1 MPQEEEEVA
10 KIFACP
16 QCPKIFATRSNLKR
30 HMENPNIHNIPYIR
44 SRDQKRWK
52 GHAKKVVSKEETTER
67 MRKWRAENREK
78 NRQNDLR
85 CRVYRLA
92 RQKFG
97 EHDSPEKQSFVRDE
111 ITRRL
116 GRRMLIEQKESRQT
130 DDEFWSEVLPRT
142 HHHHHHLHHNSN
154 HAYNNSQNHNH
165 NPQDHDDHDHELDI
179 ELDIDLD
186 LDIDINH
193 THSHS
198 RTLTR
203 TRTRT
208 RTHPHPHTHTH
219 THGLGHGH
227 GHGHGLGHGYDHDL
241 GLDHKL
247 KHNHNNHSNANQNHR
262 HQCHSPSCDLVEDE
276 EEITEGGFIRR
287 HLVELPFYSA
297 PQQTIELPSIADMR
311 QPVPVPFHFS
321 RPWASETSPS
331 AYSSTSSLSSSP
343 TLPHL
348 SPSLRSQRRTSSSSV
363 SSVSSLVGESLE
375 LLVLPP
381 IHHASYGSSNT
392 VETKDT
398 IKYVEQTKIL
408 DEFVGVVLHYADTNQ
423 RQQTEPSVI

>member
-130 DDEFWSEVLPRT
+130 DDEFWS
-142 HHHHHHLHHNSN
+142 
-154 HAYNNSQNHNH
+154 
-165 NPQDHDDHDHELDI
+165 
-179 ELDIDLD
+179 
-186 LDIDINH
+186 
-193 THSHS
+193 
-198 RTLTR
+198 
-203 TRTRT
+203 
-208 RTHPHPHTHTH
+208 
-219 THGLGHGH
+219 
-227 GHGHGLGHGYDHDL
+227 
-241 GLDHKL
+241 
-247 KHNHNNHSNANQNHR
+247 
-262 HQCHSPSCDLVEDE
+262 
-276 EEITEGGFIRR
+276 
-287 HLVELPFYSA
+287 ELPFYSA